1 MANFNNNRRTY
12 PNSGQKTAQKG
23 VSGQPRSNG
32 QQNAKKPR
40 ITARI
45 DNLVDREDTNIKA
58 YASATD
64 GVFAIKGIKVIDS
77 QKGTFVQMPQR
88 SYEKNGETKY
98 VPVAHPVTSEAR
110 DAVIDAVMRAY
121 DQALV
126 ESMKQQNGQNGDNPG
141 DMSEQGYDDLPFE
154 PQYAQNMAQSM

>member
-12 PNSGQKTAQKG
+12 PNSGQKT
-23 VSGQPRSNG
+23 GQPRNNG
-32 QQNAKKPR
+32 QQNVKKPR

-141 DMSEQGYDDLPFE
+141 DMSEQGDDDLPFE

>member
-12 PNSGQKTAQKG
+12 PNSGQKA
-23 VSGQPRSNG
+23 GQPRNNG

-98 VPVAHPVTSEAR
+98 VPVAHPVTAEAR

-121 DQALV
+121 DQALI
-126 ESMKQQNGQNGDNPG
+126 ESMKQQNSQNGDDPG
-141 DMSEQGYDDLPFE
+141 DMSEQGDDDLPFE